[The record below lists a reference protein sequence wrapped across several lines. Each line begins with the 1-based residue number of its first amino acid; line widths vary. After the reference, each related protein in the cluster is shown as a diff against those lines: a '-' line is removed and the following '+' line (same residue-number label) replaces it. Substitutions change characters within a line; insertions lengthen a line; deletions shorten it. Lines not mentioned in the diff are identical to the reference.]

1 MNSFE
6 ILQEIFNRIQALELN
21 LNLIGHNNFELFRR
35 EFLLSLT
42 FSLIFHSKI
51 NYDSTELRTEEIIR
65 LHQTRLLK
73 DLKNYFENVN
83 K

>member
-35 EFLLSLT
+35 EFFLSLT
-42 FSLIFHSKI
+42 FSLIFHFEKK
-51 NYDSTELRTEEIIR
+51 NDSTELRTEEMIR